1 MRTRLAA
8 VVVVFALGACG
19 GDAAGTTTTEASPTP
34 TSEPVTTTSVVQAE
48 PGTATITIQNFSFV
62 GSPTVAVGEA
72 VEVVNE
78 DGPNHTW
85 TAEDGTFDSGTLSSG
100 DTFSFTFDE
109 AGEYAFFCAIHPG
122 MTGSLTVEG

>member
-8 VVVVFALGACG
+8 VVVVLALGACG
-19 GDAAGTTTTEASPTP
+19 GDAADTTTTGASSSP
-34 TSEPVTTTSVVQAE
+34 TSEPVTTTTVVQAG
-48 PGTATITIQNFSFV
+48 PGTATITIQDFSFV
-62 GSPTVAVGEA
+62 GSPTVAVGET

-100 DTFSFTFDE
+100 DTFSFTFEE